1 MRMILMAMLIFA
13 TAAQANDY
21 PKADPDPGTSAEA
34 AAEADSASN
43 SESASDAASESASFA
58 DVAVST
64 RTLGIG
70 GSTAPR
76 TIQPEGI
83 CIMPRRGIFRRG
95 TRWLF
100 GAFEISPTA
109 EFDPECWEKMIAYER
124 AVTER
129 IRAQIA
135 FERELDK

>member
-1 MRMILMAMLIFA
+1 MILMAMLIFA
-13 TAAQANDY
+13 ASAEATDW
-21 PKADPDPGTSAEA
+21 PKADPDPGDEA

-43 SESASDAASESASFA
+43 SESTSDAASEAASFA

-83 CIMPRRGIFRRG
+83 CIMPKAGIFKRG

-135 FERELDK
+135 FERELVK